1 MIDIFKIMVCLL
13 VGIPAI
19 SYAHDY
25 GCATVGASME
35 SSLFDAIKNDLNIDV
50 ATIIKDKTKVEILDI
65 SPVSKVYA
73 ESLARMDYE
82 KDKAKNKVAILD
94 KKSYFDSY
102 YENQVKSIVA
112 KYTYIN
118 KDKEKDIFIASSFMN
133 ADECSVRF
141 NGYITLSREF

>member
-1 MIDIFKIMVCLL
+1 MVCLL

-73 ESLARMDYE
+73 EYLARMGYE

>member
-1 MIDIFKIMVCLL
+1 MVCLL

-118 KDKEKDIFIASSFMN
+118 KDKEKDIFITSSFMN

>member
-1 MIDIFKIMVCLL
+1 MVCLL
-13 VGIPAI
+13 VGVPAI

-25 GCATVGASME
+25 GCATVRASME

-102 YENQVKSIVA
+102 YENQVKSIVE

>member
-1 MIDIFKIMVCLL
+1 MFKIMVCLL
-13 VGIPAI
+13 VGVPAI

>member
-1 MIDIFKIMVCLL
+1 MVCLL
-13 VGIPAI
+13 VGVPAI

-82 KDKAKNKVAILD
+82 KDKAKNKVAVLD

-133 ADECSVRF
+133 AD
-141 NGYITLSREF
+141 

>member
-1 MIDIFKIMVCLL
+1 MVCLL

-102 YENQVKSIVA
+102 YENQVKSTVA

-141 NGYITLSREF
+141 NGYITLFREF

>member
-1 MIDIFKIMVCLL
+1 MVCLL
-13 VGIPAI
+13 AGIPAI
-19 SYAHDY
+19 SYAQDY

-102 YENQVKSIVA
+102 YKNQVKSIVA

>member
-1 MIDIFKIMVCLL
+1 MICLL

-141 NGYITLSREF
+141 NGYITLSWEF

>member
-1 MIDIFKIMVCLL
+1 
-13 VGIPAI
+13 
-19 SYAHDY
+19 
-25 GCATVGASME
+25 ME

-141 NGYITLSREF
+141 NGYITLFRGF

>member
-1 MIDIFKIMVCLL
+1 MICLL

-141 NGYITLSREF
+141 

>member
-1 MIDIFKIMVCLL
+1 MVCLL

-19 SYAHDY
+19 SYAQDY

-35 SSLFDAIKNDLNIDV
+35 SSLFDAIKNDLNIDI

-82 KDKAKNKVAILD
+82 KDKAKNKVTILD
-94 KKSYFDSY
+94 KKSHFDSY

>member
-1 MIDIFKIMVCLL
+1 MVCLL
-13 VGIPAI
+13 VGISAI

-50 ATIIKDKTKVEILDI
+50 ATIIKDKTKVEILDL

>member
-1 MIDIFKIMVCLL
+1 MVCLL

-94 KKSYFDSY
+94 KKSYFGSY

>member
-1 MIDIFKIMVCLL
+1 MVCLL

-50 ATIIKDKTKVEILDI
+50 ATIIKDKTKVEILDL

-118 KDKEKDIFIASSFMN
+118 KDKEKDIFIASSFM
-133 ADECSVRF
+133 
-141 NGYITLSREF
+141 

>member
-1 MIDIFKIMVCLL
+1 MVCLL
-13 VGIPAI
+13 VGVPAI

-118 KDKEKDIFIASSFMN
+118 QDKEKDIFIASSFMN

>member
-1 MIDIFKIMVCLL
+1 MVCLL
-13 VGIPAI
+13 VGVPAI

-35 SSLFDAIKNDLNIDV
+35 SSLFDAIKNGLNIDV

>member
-1 MIDIFKIMVCLL
+1 MICLL

-141 NGYITLSREF
+141 NGYITLFREF

>member
-1 MIDIFKIMVCLL
+1 MVCLL
-13 VGIPAI
+13 VGVPAI

-102 YENQVKSIVA
+102 YENRVKSIVA

>member
-1 MIDIFKIMVCLL
+1 MVCLL

-50 ATIIKDKTKVEILDI
+50 ATIIKDKTKVEILDL

-118 KDKEKDIFIASSFMN
+118 KDKEKDIFIVSSFMN

>member
-1 MIDIFKIMVCLL
+1 MVCLL
-13 VGIPAI
+13 VGVPAI

-82 KDKAKNKVAILD
+82 KDKAQNKVAILD

>member
-1 MIDIFKIMVCLL
+1 MVCLL

-50 ATIIKDKTKVEILDI
+50 ATIIKDKTKVEILDL

>member
-1 MIDIFKIMVCLL
+1 MFKVMVCLL
-13 VGIPAI
+13 VGVPAI

>member
-1 MIDIFKIMVCLL
+1 MVCLL

-25 GCATVGASME
+25 GCATAGASME

-50 ATIIKDKTKVEILDI
+50 ATIIKDKTKVEILDL

>member
-1 MIDIFKIMVCLL
+1 MVCLL
-13 VGIPAI
+13 VGVPAI

-82 KDKAKNKVAILD
+82 KDKAKNKVAKLD

>member
-1 MIDIFKIMVCLL
+1 MVCLL
-13 VGIPAI
+13 VGVPAI

-118 KDKEKDIFIASSFMN
+118 KDKEKYIFIASSFMN

>member
-1 MIDIFKIMVCLL
+1 MFKIMVCLL

-65 SPVSKVYA
+65 SPVSNVYA

>member
-1 MIDIFKIMVCLL
+1 MVCLL

-133 ADECSVRF
+133 ADECSV
-141 NGYITLSREF
+141 

>member
-1 MIDIFKIMVCLL
+1 MVCLL

-50 ATIIKDKTKVEILDI
+50 ATIIKDKAKVEILGI

>member
-1 MIDIFKIMVCLL
+1 MMVCLL

-25 GCATVGASME
+25 GGATVGASME

>member
-1 MIDIFKIMVCLL
+1 MVCLL

-50 ATIIKDKTKVEILDI
+50 ATIIKDKTKVEIPDI

>member
-1 MIDIFKIMVCLL
+1 MVCLL

-73 ESLARMDYE
+73 ESLAKMDYE

>member
-1 MIDIFKIMVCLL
+1 MVCLL

-25 GCATVGASME
+25 GCATVGASIE

>member
-1 MIDIFKIMVCLL
+1 MVCLL

-102 YENQVKSIVA
+102 YENQVKSIVV

>member
-1 MIDIFKIMVCLL
+1 MVCLL
-13 VGIPAI
+13 VGVPAI

-25 GCATVGASME
+25 GCATDGASME

-141 NGYITLSREF
+141 NGYITLSKEF

>member
-1 MIDIFKIMVCLL
+1 MVCLL

-118 KDKEKDIFIASSFMN
+118 KDKEKDIFIASSFM
-133 ADECSVRF
+133 
-141 NGYITLSREF
+141 

>member
-1 MIDIFKIMVCLL
+1 MVCLL

-50 ATIIKDKTKVEILDI
+50 ATIIKDKKKVEILDI

>member
-1 MIDIFKIMVCLL
+1 MVCLL

-35 SSLFDAIKNDLNIDV
+35 SSLFDTIKNDLNIDV